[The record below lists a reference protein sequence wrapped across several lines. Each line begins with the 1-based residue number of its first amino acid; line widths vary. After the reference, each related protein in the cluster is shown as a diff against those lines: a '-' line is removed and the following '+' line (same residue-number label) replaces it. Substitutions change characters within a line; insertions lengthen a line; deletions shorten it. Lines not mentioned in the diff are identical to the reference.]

1 MLNDFSRKDPKLQTK
16 KEARLRASF
25 DGSTLLTTDNLDAGA
40 ESAENS
46 FLRVRS

>member
-1 MLNDFSRKDPKLQTK
+1 MILAAKTQNFKQK
-16 KEARLRASF
+16 KEARHRAPF
-25 DGSTLLTTDNLDAGA
+25 DGSTLLTTYNLDAGA